1 MAAQANGTH
10 SQRRAGDVIRA
21 APNRPTKGST
31 VIEKTASVH
40 WESPGKEGKGP
51 IGTGTGM
58 RSPLDWT

>member
-1 MAAQANGTH
+1 MATQANGTH

-40 WESPGKEGKGP
+40 GEGPGKKGKGQ
-51 IGTGTGM
+51 ISTETGM
-58 RSPLDWT
+58 HSPSDWT